1 MKDTGLAFYWAEK
14 ESKNGAAVRLFESN
28 GIRWEYSHLGELFA
42 DVFGI
47 GLLLKVGFEPIG
59 GDWFRILF
67 DQKYIRGGV
76 CPSFFVAKKLT
87 VFGFFVIIKRKNCI
101 KNKVRIF
108 WKNCAF

>member
-1 MKDTGLAFYWAEK
+1 MKDTGMAFYWSEN

-67 DQKYIRGGV
+67 DPNSKIY
-76 CPSFFVAKKLT
+76 
-87 VFGFFVIIKRKNCI
+87 
-101 KNKVRIF
+101 
-108 WKNCAF
+108 